1 MFTVQSI
8 TIMVKN
14 TTGGTGAKSLA
25 RKHQSSG
32 GRTELVL
39 PSCELEQIAC
49 VTKALGNGMME
60 IYLENDT
67 RLSGHI
73 RNKFR
78 GKQKRHNMIAVNA
91 IVLIG
96 LREWESPSKNC
107 DILTIYYANQVEQLK
122 NIPSIK
128 MNHIV
133 KLSLGNTFTGDS
145 APTGG
150 DIIFTEEDESN
161 FGDLSKGKVKADFLL
176 EKVDEI
182 DFDDI

>member
-1 MFTVQSI
+1 
-8 TIMVKN
+8 MVKN

-25 RKHQSSG
+25 RKHQTSG
-32 GRTELVL
+32 GRSELL
-39 PSCELEQIAC
+39 KPSCELEQIAC

-60 IYLENDT
+60 IYLNNDT
-67 RLSGHI
+67 RLIGHI

-96 LREWESPSKNC
+96 LREWENPSKNC
-107 DILTIYYANQVEQLK
+107 DILTIYDANQVEQLK

-128 MNHIV
+128 MDHVI

-145 APTGG
+145 SAGRE
-150 DIIFTEEDESN
+150 DVVFTEEDESN
-161 FGDLSKGKVKADFLL
+161 FGDLSKGKVKDDFKL

>member
-1 MFTVQSI
+1 
-8 TIMVKN
+8 MVKN

-32 GRTELVL
+32 GRSELL
-39 PSCELEQIAC
+39 KPSCELEQIAC

-60 IYLENDT
+60 IYLNNDT
-67 RLSGHI
+67 RLIGHI

-78 GKQKRHNMIAVNA
+78 GEQKRHNMIAVNA
-91 IVLIG
+91 IVMIG
-96 LREWESPSKNC
+96 LREWENPPKNC
-107 DILTIYYANQVEQLK
+107 DILTIYDANQVEQLK

-128 MNHIV
+128 MDHVI
-133 KLSLGNTFTGDS
+133 KLSLGNTFTGD
-145 APTGG
+145 AAVGRG
-150 DIIFTEEDESN
+150 DVVFTEEDESN
-161 FGDLSKGKVKADFLL
+161 FGDLSKGKVKDDFQL